1 MFYFT
6 FNSAYSVIYGSN
18 TCAQDV
24 VIFVTCRVSCSRFPR
39 IRANHFPEFFLTC
52 VIKAVTNKI
61 KLCDE
66 SSRRKPI
73 LNPFYVI
80 MFNITL
86 SIREKD
92 ISYIYRTPSFRDKIV
107 IPASEF
113 EAWVWKRRIQ
123 STPISLRFTLSCKI
137 TPDAP

>member
-1 MFYFT
+1 MFYFS
-6 FNSAYSVIYGSN
+6 FIGAYSVIYGSN

-52 VIKAVTNKI
+52 VIKACSNKQNE

-80 MFNITL
+80 MFNIRL

-123 STPISLRFTLSCKI
+123 STPVSLIYTVM
-137 TPDAP
+137 

>member
-80 MFNITL
+80 MFNIRL

-107 IPASEF
+107 IPASKF
-113 EAWVWKRRIQ
+113 EA
-123 STPISLRFTLSCKI
+123 
-137 TPDAP
+137 

>member
-66 SSRRKPI
+66 SSRGKPI

-80 MFNITL
+80 MFNIRL

-113 EAWVWKRRIQ
+113 
-123 STPISLRFTLSCKI
+123 
-137 TPDAP
+137 DA

>member
-18 TCAQDV
+18 TYAQDV
-24 VIFVTCRVSCSRFPR
+24 LIFVTCRVSCSRFPR

-80 MFNITL
+80 MFNIRL

-123 STPISLRFTLSCKI
+123 STPSSLRFTLSCKI

>member
-6 FNSAYSVIYGSN
+6 FNSAYSVISGSN
-18 TCAQDV
+18 TCPQDV
-24 VIFVTCRVSCSRFPR
+24 VIFFTCRVSCSRFPR

-80 MFNITL
+80 MFNIRL
-86 SIREKD
+86 SIRKKD

-113 EAWVWKRRIQ
+113 EVWVWKRRIQ
-123 STPISLRFTLSCKI
+123 STPVLLWLTLSCKI
-137 TPDAP
+137 TLDAP

>member
-80 MFNITL
+80 MFNIRL

-107 IPASEF
+107 IPVSEF

>member
-61 KLCDE
+61 K

-73 LNPFYVI
+73 LNPFYII
-80 MFNITL
+80 MFNIRL

-107 IPASEF
+107 IPVSEF
-113 EAWVWKRRIQ
+113 EA
-123 STPISLRFTLSCKI
+123 
-137 TPDAP
+137 

>member
-61 KLCDE
+61 KSCVMKVQGE
-66 SSRRKPI
+66 S
-73 LNPFYVI
+73 
-80 MFNITL
+80 L
-86 SIREKD
+86 S
-92 ISYIYRTPSFRDKIV
+92 
-107 IPASEF
+107 
-113 EAWVWKRRIQ
+113 
-123 STPISLRFTLSCKI
+123 
-137 TPDAP
+137 